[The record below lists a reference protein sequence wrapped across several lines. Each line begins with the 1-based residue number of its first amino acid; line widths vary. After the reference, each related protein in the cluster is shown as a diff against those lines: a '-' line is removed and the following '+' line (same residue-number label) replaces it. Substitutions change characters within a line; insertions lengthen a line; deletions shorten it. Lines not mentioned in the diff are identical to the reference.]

1 MSDENDLRQAIVD
14 ACNVLNSRG
23 INQGTAGN
31 ISLRHGNQMLISP
44 SATPYDQMTA
54 EMIAATDLDSDPTAT
69 PTGHWQGPHKP
80 STEWRFHWQL
90 LQQRPE
96 ISAVVHAHPP
106 FCTSLAIL
114 RKDIPAC
121 HYMVAAFGGND
132 VKCAGYATFGSQHL
146 ADLALTA
153 MAGRHACLLAN
164 HGMITVGT
172 SLDQAMW
179 RAVEL
184 EALARQYHQA
194 LQIGEPMILS
204 TAEIDE
210 TLALFAGYGRN
221 DD

>member
-1 MSDENDLRQAIVD
+1 
-14 ACNVLNSRG
+14 
-23 INQGTAGN
+23 
-31 ISLRHGNQMLISP
+31 
-44 SATPYDQMTA
+44 
-54 EMIAATDLDSDPTAT
+54 
-69 PTGHWQGPHKP
+69 
-80 STEWRFHWQL
+80 
-90 LQQRPE
+90 
-96 ISAVVHAHPP
+96 
-106 FCTSLAIL
+106 L
-114 RKDIPAC
+114 RKNIPAC

-132 VKCAGYATFGSQHL
+132 VKCAGYATFGSQQL

-194 LQIGEPMILS
+194 LQIGEPVILS

>member
-1 MSDENDLRQAIVD
+1 MLNEYDIRRAIID
-14 ACNVLNSRG
+14 ACKALNSQG

-31 ISLRHGNQMLISP
+31 VSVCHENRMLISP
-44 SATPYDQMTA
+44 SATAYDQMTA
-54 EMIAATDLDSDPTAT
+54 EMIAATHFDGAEDAK
-69 PTGHWQGPHKP
+69 WEGPRKP
-80 STEWRFHWQL
+80 SSEWRFHWQL
-90 LQQRPE
+90 MKQRPE
-96 ISAVVHAHPP
+96 IKAVVHAHPP

-132 VKCAGYATFGSQHL
+132 VKCAGYATFGTQQL
-146 ADLALTA
+146 ANLAITA

-172 SLDQAMW
+172 TLAEAMW

-194 LQIGEPMILS
+194 LLVGTPVILS
-204 TAEIDE
+204 DQEIDA
-210 TLALFAGYGRN
+210 TLALFPGYGHREE
-221 DD
+221 